1 MKRHAKRNGC
11 QARIG
16 KRHAERIR
24 DLKKKTCQATQRRQE
39 KDAKTSRARIFNE
52 KACREKR
59 MSGKRHAERIR
70 DFKKKTCQGKDRC
83 QEKNAKTSRE
93 RDFNEKACQEKRM
106 SGKNRKETCREN
118 KRPQEKDMPRERE

>member
-1 MKRHAKRNGC
+1 
-11 QARIG
+11 
-16 KRHAERIR
+16 
-24 DLKKKTCQATQRRQE
+24 
-39 KDAKTSRARIFNE
+39 
-52 KACREKR
+52 

-106 SGKNRKETCREN
+106 SGKKRKETCRKN
-118 KRPQEKDMPRERE
+118 KRSQEKDMPRERE

>member
-1 MKRHAKRNGC
+1 MPRLQEKEISMKRHAKKNGC

-39 KDAKTSRARIFNE
+39 KDAKTSRERIFNE

-70 DFKKKTCQGKDRC
+70 DFKKKTCQGKENER
-83 QEKNAKTSRE
+83 ETSRKKCQ
-93 RDFNEKACQEKRM
+93 DFKR
-106 SGKNRKETCREN
+106 
-118 KRPQEKDMPRERE
+118 KRFQ